1 MISITLRTVALVV
14 ALVMGGPASAQD
26 TGRLDLGR
34 LESRLRNSEAIDW
47 LQKVRLS
54 ADVEELK
61 ARIDARRRDRAALDD
76 LEGHFDRLFQAV
88 LAMLRDTD
96 PRLHHDM
103 LASRN
108 HIWSALSQPKRASG
122 S

>member
-1 MISITLRTVALVV
+1 MISNTFRSVALVV
-14 ALVMGGPASAQD
+14 ALMVGCSVSAQD
-26 TGRLDLGR
+26 TGRVDRGR

-47 LQKVRLS
+47 WQKVRLS

-61 ARIDARRRDRAALDD
+61 ARIDARRRERAAFDD
-76 LEGHFDRLFQAV
+76 LKGHFDRLFQTV

-96 PRLHHDM
+96 PLLHNDM

-108 HIWSALSQPKRASG
+108 HLWTALSQPIRASG